1 MVTVAVVVTVVDH
14 TVSGVGNTATV
25 RFGSDLRRH
34 TGGLAEVEAEGANVT
49 ELITNLTSKFPELE
63 PRLRAGTAVVINGV
77 LIAHPDY
84 EPVPDGAE
92 VYFVPQPS
100 GG

>member
-1 MVTVAVVVTVVDH
+1 M
-14 TVSGVGNTATV
+14 TATV
-25 RFGSDLRRH
+25 RLGSDLRRY
-34 TGGLAEVEAEGANVT
+34 TAGQVELQVEGSTISA
-49 ELITNLTSKFPELE
+49 LISNLSQQFPELGE
-63 PRLRAGTAVVINGV
+63 RLAAGTAVVINGV
-77 LIAHPDY
+77 LIAHPEY

>member
-1 MVTVAVVVTVVDH
+1 MAKLH
-14 TVSGVGNTATV
+14 
-25 RFGSDLRRH
+25 FGSDLRRY
-34 TGGLAEVEAEGANVT
+34 TGGLAEIEVEGANFAALIA
-49 ELITNLTSKFPELE
+49 ELDRRFPGLG
-63 PRLRAGTAVVINGV
+63 PRLQAGTAVVIDGV
-77 LIAHPDY
+77 LIAYPDY

>member
-1 MVTVAVVVTVVDH
+1 MA
-14 TVSGVGNTATV
+14 ATV
-25 RFGSDLRRH
+25 HFGSDLRRY
-34 TGGLAEVEAEGANVT
+34 TGGRAEVEASGANVKA
-49 ELITNLTSKFPELE
+49 LIADLVQRFPDLG
-63 PRLRAGTAVVINGV
+63 PRLQAGTAVVVNGV

-92 VYFVPQPS
+92 IYFVPQPS